1 MDFSQVLVAPSFTLS
16 EQNKVAGASAS
27 DAMSSRKRS
36 HESASNS
43 VVQPIQHDDCLL
55 SASAVP
61 ESLNRLPI
69 KQRIISTS
77 SDFVTTN
84 SSPVSRSSAASAFA
98 LSAEQVQAATSDARL
113 IMTIAKFPPVMQGR
127 LQTFRHNE
135 NIKAI
140 LINASV
146 FLETLSARDIELS
159 LRRKEPRAP
168 LLFITK
174 CNPETEHWLLSSF
187 FRKATVFFSAV
198 DREKIWTTSCLSNM
212 LQHKKHIQAFVNMR
226 DEDIQRV
233 AMSPNL
239 KRLGTLHRGKGLPDV
254 NNLRLPK
261 AGFKVGRLNANP
273 DTETVLGKFCLA
285 HQRHLRDHRSDERA
299 NALLDDG
306 ATLIGLLEQRGIQLT
321 LNHRRGNPSARL
333 FDALAPLDA
342 VKDHQIISSFFRK
355 AMVFFNAVDSTR
367 IDSTECL
374 CAMLQHR
381 LHIEMFTVMDDADI
395 VRVAHHPLLLQ
406 LAWHQHGKGLPSAEG
421 IQHITS
427 PSDIKRL
434 NETHSPS
441 ANAIFEAVIRQFVPA
456 HQAALR
462 QYLYVENIQTLLNNA
477 AKVMDTVAKRGIRLS
492 LNRLNPPASTLFSTL
507 KSCNVLDDYQL
518 MSDYFRKIEVFF
530 SAVDTA
536 EIRSTC
542 CLSNIIRYK
551 VHIRA
556 LTDMSDDK
564 VREFARTPC
573 LKQLCTVY
581 RYKDLTDLDRIND
594 FVGLEKLRSERGALS
609 CIATMCYN
617 QGMPS
622 ADKARDFIQLFQG
635 QNRALISTIAAMCKD
650 RGLPDADLVTDFL
663 TLQQVQKKERVFSTL
678 AVVCHALGIPSAS
691 RVRDFLQWLPAG
703 QTTIYLNLLSRFFR
717 GAGIPELFVLNKH
730 EQALE
735 KIFQQH
741 LPPQPGFEDN
751 LLSEDRFKPFALFC
765 INPNEWRLNVAEF
778 RDFLQASYFS
788 SRHSALATMQA
799 IVLNLGGA
807 GVRLWLAK
815 FNDNTSDMNVVTEA
829 LLVPASLDIISFALS
844 QLTVPHWLNYIGLCK
859 NLVPAPDRQQWESL
873 LAFMEKMD
881 ARFAPSM
888 NQKRMLLEILWS
900 QSNRQVYETHI
911 DCLFLTVPTVRQ
923 LYHVYRQVN
932 RQKMK
937 VFLDACVAWQRTKSN
952 PPELPVIEALMDGLL
967 LAHYPIDCPG
977 HTPDHCFSQISMN
990 NLKMGIMIDGAAV
1003 MTGNERLWYFVV
1015 AMLMELNRVGYRH
1028 VNISTLSFI
1037 SPPNDTVY
1045 LPKPRFTLTK
1055 TGFVINNW
1063 AIVHQQAF
1071 FLATDFVRHNTRPN
1085 ICKKLASEHIKK
1097 AAEKEKQ
1104 EITFWKPATDKSAAV
1119 RAEQDSGPEA
1129 LADMVPEDCSDLTEP
1144 ADLGWLPE
1152 VSDFPE
1158 DWSQLEPDN
1167 MSVEQILA
1175 FMESDPDSSL

>member
-1 MDFSQVLVAPSFTLS
+1 M
-16 EQNKVAGASAS
+16 
-27 DAMSSRKRS
+27 
-36 HESASNS
+36 
-43 VVQPIQHDDCLL
+43 
-55 SASAVP
+55 
-61 ESLNRLPI
+61 
-69 KQRIISTS
+69 
-77 SDFVTTN
+77 
-84 SSPVSRSSAASAFA
+84 
-98 LSAEQVQAATSDARL
+98 QAATSDARL

-159 LRRKEPRAP
+159 LRRKAPHAP
-168 LLFITK
+168 LLFDTK

-187 FRKATVFFSAV
+187 FHKATVFFSSV
-198 DREKIWTTSCLSNM
+198 DREKIWTTGCLSNM
-212 LQHKKHIQAFVNMR
+212 LHHKKHIQAFANMR

-254 NNLRLPK
+254 NNLKLSK
-261 AGFKVGRLNANP
+261 AGAHVGRLNAKR
-273 DTETVLGKFCLA
+273 DTKTVLSKFCLA

-299 NALLDDG
+299 QALLDDG
-306 ATLIGLLEQRGIQLT
+306 ATLIGMLEQRGIQLT
-321 LNHRRGNPSARL
+321 LNHRRRNPSARL

-342 VKDHQIISSFFRK
+342 VKDHQVISSFFRK

-367 IDSTECL
+367 IESTECL

-395 VRVAHHPLLLQ
+395 AMVGRHPLLLQ
-406 LAWHQHGKGLPSAEG
+406 LAWHQYGKGLPSVER

-427 PSDIKRL
+427 PTDIKRL
-434 NETHSPS
+434 DETHSPS
-441 ANAIFEAVIRQFVPA
+441 ANATFEAAIRHFVPA
-456 HQAALR
+456 QQSALR
-462 QYLYVENIQTLLNNA
+462 QHLHIENIQTLLNNA
-477 AKVMDTVAKRGIRLS
+477 AKVMHTVAKRGIRLS
-492 LNRLNPPASTLFSTL
+492 LNRLDPPSATLFATL
-507 KSCNVLDDYQL
+507 KSYNVLDDYQL
-518 MSDYFRKIEVFF
+518 MSAYFRKVEVFF
-530 SAVDTA
+530 SAVNAA

-542 CLSNIIRYK
+542 CLSSIIKYK

-581 RYKDLTDLDRIND
+581 RYKDLTDLNRIND
-594 FVGLEKLRSERGALS
+594 IVRLEKLRSERGALS
-609 CIATMCYN
+609 CITTMCYN
-617 QGMPS
+617 QEMPS

-635 QNRALISTIAAMCKD
+635 QDRTLISTIAAMCKG

-663 TLQQVQKKERVFSTL
+663 TLQQVQKKERVFTTL

-703 QTTIYLNLLSRFFR
+703 QTTIYLNLLDRFFR
-717 GAGIPELFVLNKH
+717 GAGIPELFVLNQH

-741 LPPQPGFEDN
+741 LPPQPGFEDSP
-751 LLSEDRFKPFALFC
+751 LCEDRFKPFALFC
-765 INPNEWRLNVAEF
+765 LNPNEWRLNVPEF
-778 RDFLQASYFS
+778 RDFLQAAYFS
-788 SRHSALATMQA
+788 SRRAALATMQG

-815 FNDNTSDMNVVTEA
+815 FNDNTSDMNIVTEA

-844 QLTVPHWLNYIGLCK
+844 QLTVSHWLPYIKLCK
-859 NLVPAPDRQQWESL
+859 NLVPIPDRQQWESL
-873 LAFMEKMD
+873 VASMKKID
-881 ARFAPSM
+881 ARFPLST

-911 DCLFLTVPTVRQ
+911 DRLFRTVPTVRQ
-923 LYHVYRQVN
+923 LYYVHRQVD

-937 VFLDACVAWQRTKSN
+937 AFLDACVAWQPTKSN
-952 PPELPVIEALMDGLL
+952 PPGLPVIEALMDGLL

-977 HTPDHCFSQISMN
+977 NIPDHCFSQISMN

-1003 MTGNERLWYFVV
+1003 MTGNERLWHFVV

-1028 VNISTLSFI
+1028 INISTLSFT
-1037 SPPNDTVY
+1037 SPSNNTVY
-1045 LPKPRFTLTK
+1045 LPRPRFTLTK

-1063 AIVHQQAF
+1063 AMAHLQAF
-1071 FLATDFVRHNTRPN
+1071 FLATDFEHHNAHPN
-1085 ICKKLASEHIKK
+1085 ICQKLASEHIKK
-1097 AAEKEKQ
+1097 AVEEEKQ
-1104 EITFWKPATDKSAAV
+1104 EITFWQPATDQSAAV
-1119 RAEQDSGPEA
+1119 RAEQDSGAEA
-1129 LADMVPEDCSDLTEP
+1129 FENMMPKDLGDLTEP
-1144 ADLGWLPE
+1144 AEFGWLPE
-1152 VSDFPE
+1152 LSDFSE
-1158 DWSQLEPDN
+1158 DWLQLEPDN

-1175 FMESDPDSSL
+1175 FMESDPDSSS